1 MIDFMKLLFASPEIS
16 MFQLSLLLHLDLFCM
31 LLSVIHVLS
40 DEVSTPEA
48 LQILCHV
55 WYCFPCYLSM
65 IGGVM
70 FN

>member
-1 MIDFMKLLFASPEIS
+1 MSRIAENIWMLGYFAC
-16 MFQLSLLLHLDLFCM
+16 L

-40 DEVSTPEA
+40 DEVSRPEA

-55 WYCFPCYLSM
+55 WYCFPCCLSM

-70 FN
+70 FL